1 MGNVITLFKVYT
13 EPGNEEKVSAEIKNS
28 LNPKGMQLED
38 IAFGI
43 KVIKVM
49 FVHDDSEG
57 SSIIEEKLRK
67 VNGVTEVEV
76 ADESL
81 I

>member
-1 MGNVITLFKVYT
+1 
-13 EPGNEEKVSAEIKNS
+13 
-28 LNPKGMQLED
+28 MQLED

>member
-13 EPGNEEKVSAEIKNS
+13 EPGNEEKVSAEIKNR

-81 I
+81 M

>member
-13 EPGNEEKVSAEIKNS
+13 EPGNEEKVSTEIKNS

-81 I
+81 M

>member
-13 EPGNEEKVSAEIKNS
+13 EPGNEEKVSIEIKNS

-81 I
+81 M

>member
-81 I
+81 M

>member
-13 EPGNEEKVSAEIKNS
+13 EPGNEEKVSAEIKNI

-81 I
+81 M

>member
-13 EPGNEEKVSAEIKNS
+13 EPGNEEKVSTEIKNS